1 MRKNHKTPE
10 QKIQEFW
17 SRIDTTG
24 ECHLY
29 TGSLDA
35 NGYGNFCKGAPRPLQ
50 VKAHRFAYELH
61 TGERYPPWRPI
72 GHLCANR
79 HCVRIEHLQLGEDKP
94 SAKYKNRQSGPRPQ
108 TWKHGP
114 SEALKDLNMAFLRAR
129 AQAKYRG
136 EDWRLTFDEF
146 VKRWAGRYAE
156 TGIKSDC
163 TVMVRSDPTGAW
175 SFDNTELMQRGEN
188 QGRMMRIKRNAGLS
202 PTHRFNHK
210 EKKDETDTE

>member
-1 MRKNHKTPE
+1 MRKNAKTPE

-136 EDWRLTFDEF
+136 EEWSLTFDEF
-146 VKRWAGRYAE
+146 RDRWAGRYPE
-156 TGIKSDC
+156 TGILSDC
-163 TVMVRSDPTGAW
+163 IVMVRSDPTGAW
-175 SFDNTELMQRGEN
+175 SFANTELMRRGDN
-188 QGRMMRIKRNAGLS
+188 QGRMMRIKNNMGLS

-210 EKKDETDTE
+210 EKT

>member
-1 MRKNHKTPE
+1 MRKNAKTPE

-17 SRIDTTG
+17 SRIDTSG

-29 TGSLDA
+29 TGALDQ

-61 TGERYPPWRPI
+61 TGERYPPWRPV
-72 GHLCANR
+72 GHLCKNR
-79 HCVRIEHLQLGEDKP
+79 NCVRIEHLQLGEDKP

-114 SEALKDLNMAFLRAR
+114 SQALKDLNMAFLRAR

-136 EDWRLTFDEF
+136 EEWRLTFDEF
-146 VKRWAGRYAE
+146 RDKWAGRYPE
-156 TGIKSDC
+156 TGIQSHC
-163 TVMVRSDPTGAW
+163 IVMVRSDPQGAW
-175 SFDNTELMQRGEN
+175 SFANTELMRRGDN
-188 QGRMMRIKRNAGLS
+188 QARMAQLKRMMGKPAS
-202 PTHRFNHK
+202 YQFNNK
-210 EKKDETDTE
+210 PKGEQ